1 MHTELETVRCHS
13 FCPFAFADNQ
23 AAVVS
28 AMTSCLGVVKDAV
41 EEMEHVRKPLSLK
54 GTCSGG
60 FIDSEYSELEGIHKD
75 QVQLLAL
82 HRTTQTI
89 PPYA

>member
-1 MHTELETVRCHS
+1 MVGCHS
-13 FCPFAFADNQ
+13 FHPFVFADNQ

-28 AMTSCLGVVKDAV
+28 ALAACLGVVKDAV
-41 EEMEHVRKPLSLK
+41 EEMEHVRKPLNLR

-75 QVQLLAL
+75 
-82 HRTTQTI
+82 H
-89 PPYA
+89 